1 MHEREKETITLH
13 LIIRLFLILVLCAAI
28 FGFSAYLSNRQSG
41 KTIETVGDLYMH
53 SMSEEMAFHVETVIN
68 LYLGQLEAVMVD
80 IEKSDLKDWGDE
92 ELKEKLTDTA
102 QAYDFDYLALYST
115 EGEVQILYG
124 SAVTL
129 EEEARV
135 FLSDLKRGEKKVT
148 SGTDVTGKK
157 MILIGDPAPF
167 QEGGEGSPMALVAGF
182 EEEKIAE
189 TLSLGNSDSPVYSH
203 IISIDGSSMIRSG
216 EAVRDNYFQRLYDEI
231 TGEEEKYVEE
241 LRTAMGEN
249 GHYSKVFMVD
259 GERCHLHCTRL
270 KYTEWFLIV
279 IMPYS
284 SLDAAISE
292 LSGNLLLISFGGF
305 AIILAALLWTFRS
318 YFKEIRRQMDELDK
332 VRQEAVEANRSKSE
346 FLSNMSHDIR
356 TPMNAV
362 VGMTAIAQANIDDK
376 EQVQNCLKKIAL
388 SGRHLLGLINDVLD
402 MSKIESGKLTLSI
415 DQVSLREVMDGLVN
429 MMKPQVNAR
438 KQNFE
443 VIIRNISTEDVCCDS
458 VRLNQ
463 VLINLL
469 GNSVK
474 FTPDGGHIRMTMYE
488 EESLKGEDYIRVHF
502 LVEDTGIGMAPEFIE
517 KIFESFTR
525 ADAKRVHKTE
535 GSGLG
540 MAITKYIIDAM
551 GGTIDVKSELEKG
564 SCFHVTLDLKKARVQ
579 ETDMVLPN
587 VRMLVVDDDAQLCEN
602 TAEFLKDMGI
612 HAQWTL
618 DAVSALAMI
627 AEQYEKKEEY
637 QIILSDWKLPGTD
650 GISLAKEI
658 RRRYGDEIPILLISA
673 YDWSEIK
680 GEAQGAGING
690 YLPKP
695 LFKSTLFYGLRPFIT
710 GEKESA
716 PKEQETKSAHTDL
729 TGRRIL
735 VAEDNELNW
744 EIARELLSGQGIE
757 LEWAENGEV
766 CLEKFRQSGEGF
778 YDAVLMD
785 VRMPVMNGYEATRQ
799 IRALN
804 RKDAACVPIIAMT
817 ADAFA
822 EDIKRCLECGMNA
835 HVAKPIDFR
844 ELTRTLGKYI
854 AG

>member
-1 MHEREKETITLH
+1 MHEREKETITLR
-13 LIIRLFLILVLCAAI
+13 LIIKLFLILVLCAGI
-28 FGFSAYLSNRQSG
+28 FGFSGYLSNGQSG
-41 KTIETVGDLYMH
+41 QTIETVGDFYMH
-53 SMSEEMAFHVETVIN
+53 SMSEEMAFHVEAVIN
-68 LYLGQLEAVMVD
+68 LYLGQMEALMDDVEKNDFIGLEEAD
-80 IEKSDLKDWGDE
+80 
-92 ELKEKLTDTA
+92 LKEKLTDTIP
-102 QAYDFDYLALYST
+102 AYDFDYLALYSP
-115 EGEVQILYG
+115 EGEALVLYG
-124 SAVTL
+124 SSVAL
-129 EEEARV
+129 EDEPSV
-135 FLSDLKRGEKKVT
+135 FLSDLKKGERKVS
-148 SGTDVTGKK
+148 SGTDASGKK
-157 MILIGDPAPF
+157 MILIGDPRFF
-167 QEGGEGSPMALVAGF
+167 QEKSQGTYTALVAGI
-182 EEEKIAE
+182 EEEKITR
-189 TLSLGNSDSPVYSH
+189 TLSLGTSDSPVYSH
-203 IISIDGSSMIRSG
+203 IISIDGSSMIGSG
-216 EAVRDNYFQRLYDEI
+216 KAVRDNYFQRLYKEI

-241 LRTAMGEN
+241 LRTAMGKT
-249 GHYSKVFMVD
+249 GHYSRVLMVD
-259 GERCHLHCTRL
+259 GERRHLHCTKL

-284 SLDAAISE
+284 SLDASISG

-305 AIILAALLWTFRS
+305 AIVLAALLWTFRS
-318 YFKEIRRQMDELDK
+318 YFKEIMHQMDELDK
-332 VRQEAVEANRSKSE
+332 VRREAVEANRFKSE

-388 SGRHLLGLINDVLD
+388 SGKHLLGLINDVLD
-402 MSKIESGKLTLSI
+402 MSKIESGKLTLSM
-415 DQVSLREVMDGLVN
+415 DQVSLREVIDGLVN
-429 MMKPQVNAR
+429 MIKPQVNAR
-438 KQNFE
+438 KQSFE
-443 VIIRNISTEDVCCDS
+443 VFIRNICAEDVCCDS

-474 FTPDGGHIRMTMYE
+474 FTPEGGHIQMTMYQE
-488 EESLKGEDYIRVHF
+488 NSPKGEDYIRVHF
-502 LVEDTGIGMAPEFIE
+502 LVEDTGIGMTPEFIE

-551 GGTIDVKSELEKG
+551 EGTIDIKSELDKG
-564 SCFHVTLDLKKARVQ
+564 SCFHITLDLKKAEVT
-579 ETDMVLPN
+579 EVDMVLPD
-587 VRMLVVDDDAQLCEN
+587 VRMLVVDDDIQLCES
-602 TAEFLKDMGI
+602 TSEFLKAMGI

-618 DAVSALAMI
+618 DAASALEMI
-627 AEQYEKKEEY
+627 ADRCEKGEEY
-637 QIILSDWKLPGTD
+637 QIILSDWKLPGMD
-650 GISLAKEI
+650 GISFAKEI
-658 RRRYGDEIPILLISA
+658 RRRYGDKIPILLISA

-695 LFKSTLFYGLRPFIT
+695 LFKSTLFYGLKPFIT
-710 GEKESA
+710 GEKDDAS
-716 PKEQETKSAHTDL
+716 KERQMQNTHTDL

-744 EIARELLSGQGIE
+744 EIVRELLSGQGLK
-757 LEWAENGEV
+757 LEWAENGKV
-766 CLEKFRQSGEGF
+766 CLEKFLQSREGF

-785 VRMPVMNGYEATRQ
+785 VRMPVMDGYEATRQ

-804 RKDAACVPIIAMT
+804 RKDAALVPVIAMT

-822 EDIKRCLECGMNA
+822 EDIKRCLDCGMNA
-835 HVAKPIDFR
+835 HVAKPIDIE
-844 ELTRTLGKYI
+844 ELTRTLGKYM